1 MIELMVQAEQTL
13 GLGLLDQAER
23 MYAQAAAADP
33 HNAIAVIGL
42 ARVRLERDDRTG
54 AHELVMRA
62 LAIDPE
68 NSTALR
74 MEARLREVLAGQGVS
89 VKAPSAPPMGGAPAA
104 IGRPAAAPGVGR
116 TSSRARRGLVARLLG
131 RNR

>member
-1 MIELMVQAEQTL
+1 MIELMLHAEQTL

-23 MYAQAAAADP
+23 MYSQAAAADP

-42 ARVRLERDDRTG
+42 ARVQLERDDRAG
-54 AHELVMRA
+54 AHALALRA

-74 MEARLREVLAGQGVS
+74 LEARLREVLAGTGVAVS
-89 VKAPSAPPMGGAPAA
+89 GPPAVKPPAGQAG
-104 IGRPAAAPGVGR
+104 
-116 TSSRARRGLVARLLG
+116 SARRGLVGRLLG
-131 RNR
+131 RDR